1 MAEEK
6 AYLKTLSTAQM
17 TDAEKEASYSKYCV
31 MREAKAAETARVEA
45 ARMTAAYQ
53 EINMQ
58 ARQSAAVQASAANT
72 AASAHKAAA
81 GKMVAAN
88 TAASASSNM
97 LAAEQTMV
105 TVATQQ
111 TGKAAVDTGIRMS
124 TAARGSLGP
133 LRQAASAVWALAG
146 GWLGVAAAIV
156 AATYKLYEFH
166 QEEKREAEN
175 AQYVNVMVK
184 TTTTAKKTTR

>member
-1 MAEEK
+1 
-6 AYLKTLSTAQM
+6 
-17 TDAEKEASYSKYCV
+17 
-31 MREAKAAETARVEA
+31 
-45 ARMTAAYQ
+45 
-53 EINMQ
+53 
-58 ARQSAAVQASAANT
+58 
-72 AASAHKAAA
+72 
-81 GKMVAAN
+81 MVAAN
-88 TAASASSNM
+88 TVASASSNM
-97 LAAEQTMV
+97 LAAEQTAV

-166 QEEKREAEN
+166 QEEKRESEN
-175 AQYVNVMVK
+175 AQYVNVNGKDYYYSEKDNTMIRVK
-184 TTTTAKKTTR
+184 ENG